1 MLKYQLIKGV
11 MLCRKIINSAES
23 TAENYKN
30 AQRILQRSIDVL
42 LYMLI
47 YQIINGNM
55 LCRKMINSAEN
66 TAEISKNAQRIVQRL
81 INKCKTCVKICVKFI
96 CILIVKKKLMLEMS
110 YIYLEGNKTF

>member
-23 TAENYKN
+23 TAENY
-30 AQRILQRSIDVL
+30 
-42 LYMLI
+42 
-47 YQIINGNM
+47 
-55 LCRKMINSAEN
+55 
-66 TAEISKNAQRIVQRL
+66 KNAQRIVQRL